1 MALSNSMLC
10 LASPTMTAS
19 VSVSGSI
26 ALILTCRPFGINS
39 KSISFMDFFYACY
52 SKIQILAQNPLF
64 LHIKKIGLRLEFIER
79 LNPGG

>member
-1 MALSNSMLC
+1 MVFSISVLC

-19 VSVSGSI
+19 VRVSGSI

-52 SKIQILAQNPLF
+52 ARLWILAQNHLF
-64 LHIKKIGLRLEFIER
+64 LHIKK
-79 LNPGG
+79 